1 MAPNT
6 VVVTLER
13 PENISLIE
21 MNGSGSMFQEKE
33 KSASTKQFTWLLL
46 LKFQRILAFFPWVA
60 MRLWSVFG
68 SIKKRVASSD
78 PNEEDPRYRGRLYRF
93 IKGFLAVSLM
103 ALVIEIFAYLNKWD
117 LSVMNPWEVQS
128 LVQYSYM
135 AWLSFRVDYVAPLIA
150 TLSKFCIVLF
160 MIQSADRLVQCL
172 GCFWI
177 KYKRLKPVIEGEPY
191 DIEDGTSF
199 PMVLVQIPMCNE
211 KEVFEQSIAAVCQLD
226 WPKDRFLV
234 QILDDSD
241 DELCQHLIRDEV
253 MSWKEKGVNIIYRHR
268 FIRTGYKA
276 GNLKSAM
283 ACDYVKDYEFVAIF
297 DADFQPNPDF
307 LKLTVPHFKGKPD
320 VGLVQARW
328 SFVNKDEN
336 LLTRLQNINLCFHF
350 EVEQQV
356 NGMFLNFF
364 GFNGTAGVWRIKAL
378 EDSGGWLE
386 RTTVEDMDIAVRAH
400 LNGWKFVFLN
410 DVRVLCELPESY
422 EAYKKQ
428 QHRWHSGPMQL
439 FRLCL
444 PSILTSKISAWKKA
458 NLIFLFFLLRKL
470 ILPFYSFTL
479 FCIILPLTMFIP
491 EAELPAW
498 VICYVPITMSILNIL
513 PAPKA
518 FPFLMP
524 YLLFEN
530 TMSVTKFNAMI
541 SGLFQLGSAYEW
553 VVTKKTGRASESD
566 LLSLAE
572 RETKTMNEEKIQRRL
587 SESGLEMLG
596 KLNEINE
603 QKAPIANKKKKN
615 RIYRK
620 ELVLAFLL
628 LTAAAR
634 SLLSAH
640 GIHFYFLLFQGLS
653 FLIVGLDLIGEQV
666 NDPSLSVF
674 KGYGLS
680 KAAEEYLSS
689 HGLKNAIY
697 SIDASDVQDDLFGQ
711 LIMCPFRQPNSTKE
725 KSSGKNHL
733 EKRPLPELVGSAS
746 FAANPQIKHAKL
758 DNFLQGPP
766 ISSYCSSCIVEF
778 DGASKGNP
786 GQAGAGA
793 VLRAADGSMV
803 FRLREGVGIA
813 TNNVA
818 EYRGAILGLK
828 YALQKGFKHIRI
840 QGDSKL
846 VCMQVQGL
854 WKTKVQNMAELCKVA
869 KELKDQFLSFQ
880 ICHVEREYNTEADA
894 QANLGIHL
902 KNGEI
907 QVECDMK

>member
-6 VVVTLER
+6 VVVTLEK

-21 MNGSGSMFQEKE
+21 LNDSSAGSMFQEKQ
-33 KSASTKQFTWLLL
+33 KAASPKQFTWVLL
-46 LKFQRILAFFPWVA
+46 LKAHRILACIPWLAVS
-60 MRLWSVFG
+60 LWTVFG
-68 SIKKRVASSD
+68 SIKKRIASSD
-78 PNEEDPRYRGRLYRF
+78 PNEEDPRYRGRLYIF
-93 IKGFLAVSLM
+93 IKAFLAISVI
-103 ALVIEIFAYLNKWD
+103 ALVLEIFAYFNKWD
-117 LSVMNPWEVQS
+117 LSLVNPWEVQN
-128 LVQYSYM
+128 LVQWSYM
-135 AWLSFRVDYVAPLIA
+135 AWLNFRVDYVAPLIF

-160 MIQSADRLVQCL
+160 MIQSLDRFVQCL

-177 KYKRLKPVIEGEPY
+177 KFKKLKPVVEEEPY
-191 DIEDGTSF
+191 DIEDGSSF

-211 KEVFEQSIAAVCQLD
+211 KEVYEQSIAAACQLD

-234 QILDDSD
+234 QVLDDSD
-241 DELCQHLIRDEV
+241 DELLQHLIRDEV
-253 MSWKEKGVNIIYRHR
+253 MSWKEKGVNIVYRHR

-283 ACDYVKDYEFVAIF
+283 ACDYVKDYEYAAIL

-307 LKLTVPHFKGKPD
+307 LKLTVPHFKGNPNL
-320 VGLVQARW
+320 GLVQARW
-328 SFVNKDEN
+328 TFVNKDEN

-356 NGMFLNFF
+356 NGLFLNFF

-400 LNGWKFVFLN
+400 LNGWKFIFLN
-410 DVRVLCELPESY
+410 DVKVLCELPESY

-444 PSILTSKISAWKKA
+444 PAILTSKISAWKKA

-498 VICYVPITMSILNIL
+498 VICYVPIVMSILNIL
-513 PAPKA
+513 PAPKS

-530 TMSVTKFNAMI
+530 TMSVTKFNAMV

-572 RETKTMNEEKIQRRL
+572 RESKTLNEEKIQRRL

-596 KLNEINE
+596 KLNE
-603 QKAPIANKKKKN
+603 QKTPVVKKKN

-620 ELVLAFLL
+620 ELALAFLL

-634 SLLSAH
+634 SLLSAQ
-640 GIHFYFLLFQGLS
+640 GIHFYYLLFQGLS
-653 FLIVGLDLIGEQV
+653 FLVVGLDLIGEQV
-666 NDPSLSVF
+666 S
-674 KGYGLS
+674 
-680 KAAEEYLSS
+680 
-689 HGLKNAIY
+689 
-697 SIDASDVQDDLFGQ
+697 
-711 LIMCPFRQPNSTKE
+711 
-725 KSSGKNHL
+725 
-733 EKRPLPELVGSAS
+733 
-746 FAANPQIKHAKL
+746 
-758 DNFLQGPP
+758 
-766 ISSYCSSCIVEF
+766 
-778 DGASKGNP
+778 
-786 GQAGAGA
+786 
-793 VLRAADGSMV
+793 
-803 FRLREGVGIA
+803 
-813 TNNVA
+813 
-818 EYRGAILGLK
+818 
-828 YALQKGFKHIRI
+828 
-840 QGDSKL
+840 
-846 VCMQVQGL
+846 
-854 WKTKVQNMAELCKVA
+854 
-869 KELKDQFLSFQ
+869 
-880 ICHVEREYNTEADA
+880 
-894 QANLGIHL
+894 
-902 KNGEI
+902 
-907 QVECDMK
+907 